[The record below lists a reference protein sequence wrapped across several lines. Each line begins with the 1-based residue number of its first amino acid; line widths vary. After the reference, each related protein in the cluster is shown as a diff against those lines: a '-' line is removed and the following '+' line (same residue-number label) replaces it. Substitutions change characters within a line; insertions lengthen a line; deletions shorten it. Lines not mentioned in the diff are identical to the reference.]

1 MLNDFRFAA
10 RLLRKSPGFTAI
22 AVAAIALGIG
32 ANTAIFSVVNG
43 VLLKSL
49 PYRDPDGIV
58 MVWERNLPRDRK
70 TNSVGPANFLAW
82 RDENHVFEQ
91 IAASTPSFGVNLT
104 GAGDPVE
111 VRTQLV
117 NAEFFSILG
126 VNAELGRPFTR
137 EEDEKDAD
145 VVVISHRLWQQRLK
159 AQDIIGKSITLNGRS
174 QTVVGVMPAGF
185 YFRDRTIDVWEPIGF
200 TAASRQPRGRSLA
213 PIARL
218 KPGVSVAQAQAEMDT
233 IMARLTARWPEF
245 DTGWG
250 VNVRPIEDE
259 ITGDVKPAL
268 IILLG
273 AVGFVLLIACANV
286 ANLLLARAT
295 ARQRELAVRSALG
308 ASRIRLVRQM
318 LAESLLLAVAGGIA
332 GLALAWSGV
341 RLLTTV
347 LGDQVAFPRIDAIG
361 LDARVLAFTAAVA
374 LVSGIIFGFAPAL
387 TSAAIN
393 LTTALKDGGRSGSS
407 GRTGKLRSAFVVVEV
422 ALALVLLVGAGLLLR
437 SFARVLSANPGF
449 SADHVMTAQL
459 TLPAAKYDGLAKR
472 AQFFDSL
479 LQRVRLLPGV
489 TSAAT
494 VSFLPMNGLG
504 SATSFEVVG
513 QPKPAPGQ
521 GPSATIKVIDGDYFS
536 VLGIPLVRGRLFTDR
551 ELQTENHSAI
561 ISETL
566 ARKFFPNQDPIG
578 QHLLVSWNGEGADE
592 IVGVVGDTKM
602 VTMEDE
608 VSPAIYFPYSRTPYT
623 SNTIVV
629 RTASDPLLVASPLVE
644 AVHQIDPDLPVSNLR
659 SMEDVIARSMA
670 QRRVVM
676 VLLAVFAA
684 VALLLATVG
693 IYGVMSYMVSQ
704 RTQEIG
710 IRMALGAD
718 RSGVVMMV
726 LRQALG
732 LAAAGLAA
740 GLLAAAG
747 LTGLLRTMLFDVKPG
762 DPVTFIGVVTVLLA
776 VAAIATAVPALRAT
790 RIDPLTAL
798 KAE

>member
-104 GAGDPVE
+104 GAGDPVD

-250 VNVRPIEDE
+250 VNVRPIDDE

-732 LAAAGLAA
+732 LATAGLAA